1 MIKLEIEIDDIDY
14 GALAKELAPMA
25 GDALRS
31 SGNPLAAL
39 LQNGAAGP
47 VARAVLDRT
56 PKGAK
61 DKLAAELIDSNSWKL
76 ISALEQA
83 AARKGVR
90 LRIGR
95 IHAEPREE

>member
-47 VARAVLDRT
+47 LARAVLDRT
-56 PKGAK
+56 PKSAK
-61 DKLAAELIDSNSWKL
+61 DKLAAELIESNSWKL
-76 ISALEQA
+76 ITALEQA
-83 AARKGVR
+83 ANRKGVR

-95 IHAEPREE
+95 IHAEPRED

>member
-25 GDALRS
+25 GDALQK

-47 VARAVLDRT
+47 LARAVLDLT
-56 PKGAK
+56 PKAAK
-61 DKLAAELIDSNSWKL
+61 DKLAAELIESNSWKL

-83 AARKGVR
+83 AGRKGVR

-95 IHAEPREE
+95 IHAQPRED

>member
-25 GDALRS
+25 GDALQNR
-31 SGNPLAAL
+31 GNPLAAL
-39 LQNGAAGP
+39 LQSGAAGP

-56 PKGAK
+56 PKSAK
-61 DKLAAELIDSNSWKL
+61 DKLAAELIAVSHRKL
-76 ISALEQA
+76 IDMLELA

-95 IHAEPREE
+95 IRAEAQED

>member
-14 GALAKELAPMA
+14 AALAKELTPMA

-31 SGNPLAAL
+31 NGNPLAAL
-39 LQNGAAGP
+39 LQSGAVGP

-56 PKGAK
+56 PKSAK

-83 AARKGVR
+83 SARKGIR

-95 IHAEPREE
+95 IHAEPRED